1 MHKDDK
7 EKNAPAAAKR
17 RAFLK
22 KAGKATVGGAG
33 IVALATLKPR
43 KASANYVP
51 K

>member
-1 MHKDDK
+1 MKDK
-7 EKNAPAAAKR
+7 KGETKRSAAKR
-17 RAFLK
+17 REFLK